1 MKVKK
6 VLSWT
11 PIGMEKLSPYAG
23 IFDGNGFLVKGLYFN
38 DKDYEGVV
46 GLVGELSQEGYIQN
60 VSVTDTYFFCNG
72 FEGGIC
78 GYSQG
83 NIINCHN
90 EGIISDAC
98 FSGGVCGF
106 SCGTIYRCS
115 NNGIVCGGLATQSL
129 SSHAGILGVNG
140 VKGIV
145 NECYN
150 TGDVTNA
157 TNEENINIGGIVGL
171 NIHLIQNCYNASS
184 ITGDENDYVGGIAG
198 SVGMWAES
206 YPESINTIVNCYNR
220 GIVAGGKG
228 NICVRGIVGYY
239 ETGKIENNYYVEG
252 TRSDSLATVKSARQF
267 ANGEVAFL
275 LSQGCTTEVTSS
287 QDSSVSTVTFDGS
300 AWGQNIDNEGERQYY
315 PALNGDTAKGYETS
329 AESDCKGYSNTKDK
343 VREHKFVENCTD
355 EICAYCCL
363 KNIDYL
369 GLSAECSEITYD
381 GKSHT
386 PEITIKAKKA
396 DNSDTDSSDVDNASD
411 AGNSGADSSGGSGN
425 SGNSGADNSGDLPED
440 AGSLT
445 EGTDYE
451 VSVTPQTDVSADGYT
466 ATITGKGA
474 YTGTR
479 TVQWNLTPKE
489 ITLTVDGEVSKPYD
503 GTTDVFL
510 DDILTNITTSL
521 DGVLEEDKNDV
532 SAKVS
537 YAFADANAND
547 SVVVNV
553 TKAILEGNRS
563 INYTLAEDITNTL
576 TGSITKLASTPA
588 LPQQQE
594 RKVAYTV
601 DTVDKVTLPVGWE
614 WAEEDKTKTLTVGE
628 TVTATAVY
636 AGADKGNYET
646 ESVEIAITRQACTH
660 EGTWD
665 DGKVTK
671 QPTEKETGV
680 KTYTCTVCGETR
692 TEEIPVVKPSG
703 DNGTSDNN
711 GTSDG
716 NGT

>member
-1 MKVKK
+1 M
-6 VLSWT
+6 
-11 PIGMEKLSPYAG
+11 
-23 IFDGNGFLVKGLYFN
+23 
-38 DKDYEGVV
+38 
-46 GLVGELSQEGYIQN
+46 
-60 VSVTDTYFFCNG
+60 
-72 FEGGIC
+72 
-78 GYSQG
+78 
-83 NIINCHN
+83 
-90 EGIISDAC
+90 
-98 FSGGVCGF
+98 
-106 SCGTIYRCS
+106 
-115 NNGIVCGGLATQSL
+115 
-129 SSHAGILGVNG
+129 
-140 VKGIV
+140 
-145 NECYN
+145 
-150 TGDVTNA
+150 
-157 TNEENINIGGIVGL
+157 
-171 NIHLIQNCYNASS
+171 
-184 ITGDENDYVGGIAG
+184 
-198 SVGMWAES
+198 
-206 YPESINTIVNCYNR
+206 
-220 GIVAGGKG
+220 
-228 NICVRGIVGYY
+228 
-239 ETGKIENNYYVEG
+239 
-252 TRSDSLATVKSARQF
+252 
-267 ANGEVAFL
+267 
-275 LSQGCTTEVTSS
+275 
-287 QDSSVSTVTFDGS
+287 
-300 AWGQNIDNEGERQYY
+300 
-315 PALNGDTAKGYETS
+315 
-329 AESDCKGYSNTKDK
+329 
-343 VREHKFVENCTD
+343 
-355 EICAYCCL
+355 
-363 KNIDYL
+363 
-369 GLSAECSEITYD
+369 
-381 GKSHT
+381 
-386 PEITIKAKKA
+386 
-396 DNSDTDSSDVDNASD
+396 
-411 AGNSGADSSGGSGN
+411 
-425 SGNSGADNSGDLPED
+425 PED

-660 EGTWD
+660 EGTWN
-665 DGKVTK
+665 DGRVTK

-703 DNGTSDNN
+703 GNGTSDNN

-716 NGT
+716 NGTSNGNSNSGDVSRLPVKGSVITDDQKKGQYQILNPAAKEVTFKGMANKNAKSVTIPATVKIKGVTCKVTGIADNAMKGSKKLTKAVIGSNVKTIGKNAFAGSKKLKTVKIGKNVTSIGANAFKKCIAVTSLTLPAKTVKIGANAFNGCKKLKKLTIKSKKMTKKTVAKNAFKGLTKKTKIKAPKAKVKTYKKLFRKRGLSGKVKVTK